1 VLLLFLFLGRYK
13 IFEVVKLVIA
23 MNLKIQSY
31 KFYT

>member
-1 VLLLFLFLGRYK
+1 LLLFLFLGRYK
-13 IFEVVKLVIA
+13 IFEVVKLVIV